1 MIIPVIGPSKAG
13 KSANTKLAASSVFGR
28 LDLDELLGSHCRGDG
43 QKAVRA
49 MRALSA
55 ITEPDILVDVGAGQ
69 LVSECFSSY
78 LFGPDGYPLSFVVVW
93 CDESTFRER
102 HGVNSPNEV
111 WRYYGE
117 HCPLLPFWKRA
128 EQAGRLVDTSTPI
141 APTESAA
148 RLSKVVEEILKTRS

>member
-1 MIIPVIGPSKAG
+1 
-13 KSANTKLAASSVFGR
+13 
-28 LDLDELLGSHCRGDG
+28 
-43 QKAVRA
+43 

-93 CDESTFRER
+93 CDEPTFCKR
-102 HGVNSPNEV
+102 HEVNAPNEV

-117 HCPLLPFWKRA
+117 SCPLLPIWKRA
-128 EQAGRLVDTSTPI
+128 EQEGRFVDTSEPI
-141 APTESAA
+141 PPTESAA
-148 RLSKVVEEILKTRS
+148 RLTKVVEEILKTRS